1 MSKASDTVRMNII
14 LLASLAED
22 LRHYVPSRQRAR
34 CVAQAVAREL
44 HRLRLQAALEAS
56 AGAWQDAGHPEW
68 PMARRLIVGSSRAA
82 ANWIGI
88 APLGAILVTTNP
100 HRFSS
105 PNGLLP
111 DSLCPIPGDVVQ

>member
-1 MSKASDTVRMNII
+1 MNKASDTVRMNII
-14 LLASLAED
+14 LPTSLAED
-22 LRHYVPSRQRAR
+22 LRYYVPPRQRAR
-34 CVAQAVAREL
+34 CVAQAV
-44 HRLRLQAALEAS
+44 LEAS
-56 AGAWQDAGHPEW
+56 AGAWQDADHPEW

-100 HRFSS
+100 HRFSF